1 MQFEW
6 DKNKDLSNFK
16 KHSISFS
23 EAATVFGDILS
34 ITFYD
39 PDHSKYEH
47 RYITIGTSKFNKI
60 LVIAHTDRGDI
71 TRIIS
76 ARKVTRTEQ
85 KYYESETK

>member
-1 MQFEW
+1 MQFGW
-6 DKNKDLSNFK
+6 DKNKDSANLK

-23 EAATVFGDILS
+23 EATTVFGDPLS

-47 RYITIGTSKFNKI
+47 RYITIGTSKFNRI
-60 LVIAHTDRGDI
+60 LVIAHTDRGKI

-76 ARKVTRTEQ
+76 ARKVTRAER
-85 KYYESETK
+85 KYYENETK

>member
-1 MQFEW
+1 MRFEW
-6 DKNKDLSNFK
+6 DKNKDLANFK

-23 EAATVFGDILS
+23 EAATVFGDTLS

-39 PDHSKYEH
+39 PDHSKHEH
-47 RYITIGTSKFNKI
+47 RYITIGTSRFNKI

-76 ARKVTRTEQ
+76 ARKVTRTER
-85 KYYESETK
+85 KYYENDTE

>member
-1 MQFEW
+1 MKFEW
-6 DKNKDLSNFK
+6 DKNKELANLK

-34 ITFYD
+34 ITFFD

-47 RYITIGTSKFNKI
+47 RNITIGTSKFNKI
-60 LVIAHTDRGDI
+60 LVIAHTDRGNI

-76 ARKVTRTEQ
+76 ARKVTRTER
-85 KYYESETK
+85 KYYENETR